1 MIKHSIL
8 LRLLHSHHGR
18 PRVYLLALLI
28 VKHQLRHHGRG
39 RNEHDWGDL
48 HVGVEYGLQV
58 VADELIIRLVLV
70 SQRLDMIEYVPH
82 LDHVPGGDPEFLLG
96 LGHAIS
102 LDGLDLIHRVIL
114 LLSPLEFLIEEI
126 EDHEVQG
133 PEVVPPAEV
142 L

>member
-8 LRLLHSHHGR
+8 LRLLHPHHGR
-18 PRVYLLALLI
+18 SRIHFLALLI
-28 VKHQLRHHGRG
+28 VKDQLRNHGRG
-39 RNEHDWGDL
+39 RNENDWGDL
-48 HVGVEYGLQV
+48 HVRVEYGLQI
-58 VADELIIRLVLV
+58 VADELIVRLVLV

-82 LDHVPGGDPEFLLG
+82 LDHVPCGDPEFLLG
-96 LGHAIS
+96 LGHAVS
-102 LDGLDLIHRVIL
+102 LNGLDLIHRVVL
-114 LLSPLEFLIEEI
+114 LLSPLEFLIEEV